1 MATVI
6 PSYTNTSAH
15 DGERQTLEQL
25 RCELPDDYVV
35 FHNIDWMHRGTHKFE
50 NGEIDFIVMAPSG
63 KLLLIE
69 QKNGFID
76 EVDGDLQKHYEDK
89 DKSIVAQMRRSYW
102 GLTQRLKDTMGSTYV
117 FVESILFCPDH
128 DIVHVP
134 AKLALQAIVDKSQAK
149 HLSDIVRKILGE
161 YDEDTGKCER
171 ITQFL
176 AGELSLVISPTSSS
190 QLNQNLYVHDADRLY
205 EHFANWQ
212 VHPYRV
218 RVTGGAGSGKTYLA
232 ERHFAACIAASKTPL
247 YVCFNR
253 PLAEM
258 MKARMPSGGVVSN
271 VHQLLYQA
279 LPWPANTKHD
289 NNSFD
294 AYFLNASSTPHAFH
308 QHFDAIIV
316 DEGQDITKPAWQ
328 FITSCL
334 KPDASLLWLEDSDQ
348 ALFTSAQTQIDFT
361 ATVALDANYRNPQ
374 KIAKHAQL
382 LTGIHKELVSRNP
395 IAGEEPKYHPLKKG
409 EAMTDERLQ
418 SLLSERIQSALDAG
432 FSYDEMVILS
442 LRSKAKS
449 SCTELENIGGHPLK
463 HFSSVD
469 ADSGL
474 SQFIGDG
481 ILCDSVLRFKGCQ
494 AAVVFV
500 VDSETT
506 AWTEAF
512 SRRLYCAM
520 TRSVGR
526 LEVFLDSQT
535 EELMM
540 ARL

>member
-6 PSYTNTSAH
+6 PNYTDTSAN

-25 RCELPDDYVV
+25 RCELPDTYVV
-35 FHNIDWMHRGTHKFE
+35 FHNIDWMYRGTHKFE
-50 NGEIDFIVMAPSG
+50 NGEIDFIIMAPSG

-69 QKNGFID
+69 QKNGYI
-76 EVDGDLQKHYEDK
+76 EEIDGDLKKHYDDK
-89 DKSIVAQMRRSYW
+89 DKSVIDQIRRNRW
-102 GLTQRLKDTMGSTYV
+102 GLTERLKVAMGSSPIA
-117 FVESILFCPDH
+117 VESILFCPNH
-128 DIVHVP
+128 DIVSVP

-149 HLSDIVRKILGE
+149 NLSDIVRVILGD
-161 YDEDTGKCER
+161 YAEDPDKCEK

-176 AGELSLVISPTSSS
+176 VGALDLVFSPTSLS
-190 QLNQNLYVHDADRLY
+190 QLNQNHYVRDADRLY

-218 RVTGGAGSGKTYLA
+218 RITGGAGSGKTYLA
-232 ERHFAACIAASKTPL
+232 ERHFAACIAASKMPL

-253 PLAEM
+253 PLSEM
-258 MKARMPSGGVVSN
+258 MKARMPSGGMVSN

-294 AYFLNASSTPHAFH
+294 AYFLKTSSAPHAFH
-308 QHFDAIIV
+308 LHFDAVIV
-316 DEGQDITKPAWQ
+316 DEGQDITEPAWQ

-361 ATVALDANYRNPQ
+361 ANVALDANYRNPQ

-382 LTGIHKELVSRNP
+382 LTGIHKELVPRNP
-395 IAGEEPKYHPLKKG
+395 ISGEDPKYHPLKNG
-409 EAMTDERLQ
+409 ESITDERLQ

-469 ADSGL
+469 VGTGL

-500 VDSETT
+500 IDSETT
-506 AWTEAF
+506 SWTESF